1 MAEPADASYPGSV
14 KLVIEDYPYAKDGL
28 EVWDAINQ
36 YVSKYVELTYQGSD
50 DAVKGD
56 TELQAWW
63 NEIVTVGHGDLKD
76 ATWWPKLDSTKNLV
90 QIITTIAW
98 IGGKFQINIAK
109 HLRIFV
115 YITSRN
121 ERTLVHSV

>member
-1 MAEPADASYPGSV
+1 MQSRGTPS
-14 KLVIEDYPYAKDGL
+14 
-28 EVWDAINQ
+28 
-36 YVSKYVELTYQGSD
+36 SKRG
-50 DAVKGD
+50 
-56 TELQAWW
+56 